1 MPTSQNSGGIT
12 DMTLSEKYSEQCEL
26 EEHWGREVGCKAACR
41 NRSACLEAEAAEIVH
56 LCEICHQ
63 IAYRGIS

>member
-26 EEHWGREVGCKAACR
+26 EELWGREVGCKAACR
-41 NRSACLEAEAAEIVH
+41 NSACLEAAAAEIV
-56 LCEICHQ
+56 Q
-63 IAYRGIS
+63 PM